1 MFYRK
6 AWMEERLLKKIL
18 RKEHNQVLLKP
29 KVCLRITKCLK
40 DIMPLDNSHIPI
52 EIRDQESDGNVII
65 EFSDDTF
72 LFFGG
77 ITKDG
82 RWLDIQVNLDIYDND
97 RSKFIKIHQNFSK

>member
-1 MFYRK
+1 
-6 AWMEERLLKKIL
+6 
-18 RKEHNQVLLKP
+18 
-29 KVCLRITKCLK
+29 
-40 DIMPLDNSHIPI
+40 MPLDNSHIPI